1 MFHRWIGFQLRGL
14 GRGATGSIVVHSRF
28 IGRKGRAR
36 LAKDRRDDFLWMTGD
51 KTWRGFIKYNRVFRK
66 CHEEGYWRVIQ
77 DNERHI
83 LFRLGTAWSV
93 IRLKGMSWGYHRVF
107 LIGLNITYYMRSSKH
122 SLYKRRAMTGVVHLN
137 KNKPAWQCYVSW
149 RNKYRYS
156 KHCVMQEQ
164 KLWYISRL

>member
-1 MFHRWIGFQLRGL
+1 
-14 GRGATGSIVVHSRF
+14 
-28 IGRKGRAR
+28 
-36 LAKDRRDDFLWMTGD
+36 MTGD

-137 KNKPAWQCYVSW
+137 KNKPAWQCYLSW
-149 RNKYRYS
+149 SNTGTVNIVWCKNNNYD
-156 KHCVMQEQ
+156 
-164 KLWYISRL
+164 ISRDRRFCEGSLVRTIRFLKNAFVSEIQGCS